1 MGFRQNTADF
11 LIEQTF
17 DARSAGE
24 EKLEGFFGSHG
35 AIVPELKAVAAA
47 LAQAWSW
54 AAILANWL
62 PLPTRNSPLK
72 FKLNEKSLFAILLRS
87 PWWISYAIAIAIGV
101 AGVALLPANLYLI
114 GALGGF
120 SFIVIG
126 SIAAYRQFQAP
137 SNAHVAGTLEKI
149 AAMSWRDF
157 SAALEKAL
165 IRQGF
170 EIERLKGDAADL
182 LASKAG
188 RSTLIACKRWKAA
201 RLGIETFQA
210 LHQAG
215 ETMEANGCLCITTA
229 EVTDKAKQ
237 YAAAH
242 QIRLIQAT
250 ELAHLLR
257 PFLVSQKT

>member
-1 MGFRQNTADF
+1 M
-11 LIEQTF
+11 
-17 DARSAGE
+17 
-24 EKLEGFFGSHG
+24 
-35 AIVPELKAVAAA
+35 
-47 LAQAWSW
+47 
-54 AAILANWL
+54 
-62 PLPTRNSPLK
+62 K
-72 FKLNEKSLFAILLRS
+72 FKLNEKSIFAILLRS
-87 PWWISYAIAIAIGV
+87 PWWVSYAIAIGIGV
-101 AGVALLPANLYLI
+101 AGMALLPAKLYLI

-120 SFIVIG
+120 SFMVVG

-165 IRQGF
+165 LRQGF
-170 EIERLKGDAADL
+170 EIEQVKGDAADL
-182 LASKAG
+182 LVSKAG

-201 RLGIETFQA
+201 RFGIETFQA

-215 ETMEANGCLCITTA
+215 ETMEANGCLCITMA
-229 EVTDKAKQ
+229 EVTDKAMQ

-242 QIRLIQAT
+242 QIRLIQGT

>member
-1 MGFRQNTADF
+1 
-11 LIEQTF
+11 
-17 DARSAGE
+17 
-24 EKLEGFFGSHG
+24 
-35 AIVPELKAVAAA
+35 
-47 LAQAWSW
+47 
-54 AAILANWL
+54 
-62 PLPTRNSPLK
+62 LK
-72 FKLNEKSLFAILLRS
+72 FKLNEKSIFAILLRS

-149 AAMSWRDF
+149 AAMSWREF
-157 SAALEKAL
+157 SAAL
-165 IRQGF
+165 
-170 EIERLKGDAADL
+170 D
-182 LASKAG
+182 KAG

-201 RLGIETFQA
+201 RLGIDTFQA

-215 ETMEANGCLCITTA
+215 ETMEANGCLCITMA
-229 EVTDKAKQ
+229 EVTDKAMQ

-242 QIRLIQAT
+242 QIRLIRAT

-257 PFLVSQKT
+257 PFLDHKKT